1 MTERTDQTIILL
13 HDVNETET
21 LGRLLGAAAEAGD
34 VLCLD
39 GDLGAGKTTLTQ
51 AIARG
56 LEVPAACYVTSP
68 SFAVFQEY
76 PGRLPLYHMDFYRLR
91 GEDDVLDLG
100 LEEYLWLRVDGH
112 RVVAACTWHPPRGA
126 PHFADRWLRRGGAA
140 GGGRWR

>member
-112 RVVAACTWHPPRGA
+112 RVVAACT
-126 PHFADRWLRRGGAA
+126 
-140 GGGRWR
+140 